1 VRATSAALR
10 LTGIVPEYAASSTDA
25 NLPMSLGV
33 PAIAIDTGIP
43 GGSPHAPDEWIDVGR
58 ATAFGAL
65 QRTLLV
71 VLSAAGL
78 R

>member
-1 VRATSAALR
+1 
-10 LTGIVPEYAASSTDA
+10 
-25 NLPMSLGV
+25 MSLGV

-43 GGSPHAPDEWIDVGR
+43 GGSQHAPDEWIDVDR
-58 ATAFGAL
+58 STTLGAL
-65 QRTLLV
+65 QRDLLI